1 MNVSEELK
9 EKSPKIKV
17 SKKEVE
23 ELTESLSGLQREA
36 KALGIPV
43 VVVVEGWGASGKGAL
58 INNLILP
65 LDPRGFLVYTIKD
78 ESEEEMRHPFL
89 WRFMTKTPKKGEIA
103 VFDRSWY
110 RRVLNEHIE
119 KKVDSKKFDNDIEEI
134 KAFEK
139 MLADDGVLI
148 VKYFLHI
155 TKEEQ
160 KKRLDNLLSKEETS
174 WRVTEDDIAHNNNY
188 EKYLKVSEKM
198 ICGTYKSYAK
208 WKIID
213 ANDTDSAS
221 VEMMRYFKDALEK
234 KIKKVKKSEEP
245 EKPVISEE
253 TKGKYLC
260 KVDLDK
266 DIEKK
271 EYKNKL
277 EYYQKKLFDIQNIL
291 YLKKIPVVIVFE
303 GWDAAGKGGAIKRL
317 TSCLDPRGYR
327 VISTPAPTADELA
340 HHYLWRFWNNI
351 PKTGHT
357 AIFDRS
363 WYGRVMVEPIE
374 GFCTKDEYKRA
385 FDEINEMEKHLT
397 NSGMVVIKFFIHIS
411 KDEQLNRFEDRK
423 NNPLKSWKL
432 TDEDYRN
439 REKWDIYTNA
449 IEKMIEKT
457 STDYA
462 PWYIIPGNSK
472 KYARIEV
479 LKTVTE
485 ILEEKIKEW
494 DE

>member
-1 MNVSEELK
+1 MKKEKKEKKEKRKISKKEIEVLSEELAK
-9 EKSPKIKV
+9 
-17 SKKEVE
+17 
-23 ELTESLSGLQREA
+23 LQRIA
-36 KALGIPV
+36 KALKIAT

-65 LDPRGFLVYTIKD
+65 LDPRGFCVYTIKD

-110 RRVLNEHIE
+110 RRVLNEHID
-119 KKVDSKKFDNDIEEI
+119 KKVDAKRFDGDIEEI
-134 KAFEK
+134 NNFEK
-139 MLADDGVLI
+139 MLTDDGVLM

-155 TKEEQ
+155 TKDEQ
-160 KKRLDNLLSKEETS
+160 KKRLEKLMSKIETR
-174 WRVTEDDIAHNNNY
+174 WRVTEDDLLHNKQY
-188 EKYLKVSEKM
+188 EKYLEVSEKM
-198 ICGTYKSYAK
+198 ICKTDKASAK
-208 WKIID
+208 WKMID
-213 ANDTDSAS
+213 ANDTDVAS
-221 VEMMRYFKDALEK
+221 LEMMQYFKDALSA
-234 KIKKVKKSEEP
+234 KIEEVKAMAKP
-245 EKPVISEE
+245 EKPQISEE
-253 TKGKYLC
+253 TASKYLEN
-260 KVDLDK
+260 VDLSLDISKK
-266 DIEKK
+266 DYK
-271 EYKNKL
+271 ESLK
-277 EYYQKKLFDIQNIL
+277 YYQDKLFDLQNVF
-291 YLKKIPVVIVFE
+291 YLNKIPVVIVFE

-327 VISTPAPTADELA
+327 VVSTPAPTPDELA

-374 GFCTKDEYKRA
+374 GFCTDEEYKRA
-385 FDEINEMEKHLT
+385 FTEINHMEKHLV

-411 KDEQLNRFEDRK
+411 KDEQLVRFEDRK
-423 NNPLKSWKL
+423 NNPLKAWKL

-449 IEKMIEKT
+449 IEAMFENT
-457 STDYA
+457 STKYA
-462 PWYIIPGNSK
+462 PWYIISGNSK

-485 ILEEKIKEW
+485 IMEKRLEADKK
-494 DE
+494 